1 MEYINYKH
9 LYLSQENEIVIY
21 LGYNLKLT
29 KIEFNILKAI
39 MQNPRKP
46 ISSEQIADFCA
57 FDCSKENIVYHVS
70 KINSKTKA
78 IGNRILIK
86 NIAKKG
92 YFLNEKM

>member
-1 MEYINYKH
+1 MKYLNYK
-9 LYLSQENEIVIY
+9 YLCLSPENEIVIY
-21 LGYNLKLT
+21 LGYPLKLT

-39 MQNPRKP
+39 MKNPQKP
-46 ISSEQIADFCA
+46 IFIEQISDFGA
-57 FDCSKENIVYHVS
+57 LDYNKENVVYHIS
-70 KINSKTKA
+70 KINSKSKV